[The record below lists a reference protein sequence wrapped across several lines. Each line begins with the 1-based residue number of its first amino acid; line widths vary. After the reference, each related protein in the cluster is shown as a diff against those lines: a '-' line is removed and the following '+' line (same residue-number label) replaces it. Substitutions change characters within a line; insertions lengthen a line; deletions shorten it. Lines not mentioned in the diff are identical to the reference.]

1 MAMSVSEA
9 SLEIGTDLWRVPVDL
24 VRGAILRGAQVLPE
38 DQRPL
43 YTGFVIGDD
52 RGSREEVVQAF
63 KDSGLSHL
71 LVVSGQNVVFLLAIA
86 TPLAARLGRRSNLV
100 VLLSVLLLFAAVT
113 RFEPSVLRACAM
125 AMLAVAGASS
135 GRPLTTGRRIAI
147 AVALLIMIDPLL
159 VESLGFR
166 LSVAATVGIALF
178 ASGIARRLRG
188 PEWFKRVLSIT
199 IAAQVAVAPL
209 IIPVVGPLPLASLP
223 ANVLAEPIAGFV
235 MMWGSTV
242 GVVAGLVGGWPAA
255 ILQAP
260 VRLGVWW
267 VGVRGCMRFGGR
279 WIRRVAMTGR
289 YSRRP
294 AVSRWGGRLRPCS
307 SLSGRRSRPWRSCCT
322 APVRRVIPTSWRRCG

>member
-9 SLEIGTDLWRVPVDL
+9 SLESGTDLWRVPVDL

-86 TPLAARLGRRSNLV
+86 APLAARLGRRSNLV

-135 GRPLTTGRRIAI
+135 GRPLTTGRRIAV

-188 PEWFKRVLSIT
+188 PEWSKRVLSIT

-223 ANVLAEPIAGFV
+223 ANVFAEPIAGFV

-242 GVVAGLVGGWPAA
+242 GVVAGLIGG
-255 ILQAP
+255 
-260 VRLGVWW
+260 
-267 VGVRGCMRFGGR
+267 
-279 WIRRVAMTGR
+279 
-289 YSRRP
+289 
-294 AVSRWGGRLRPCS
+294 
-307 SLSGRRSRPWRSCCT
+307 
-322 APVRRVIPTSWRRCG
+322 